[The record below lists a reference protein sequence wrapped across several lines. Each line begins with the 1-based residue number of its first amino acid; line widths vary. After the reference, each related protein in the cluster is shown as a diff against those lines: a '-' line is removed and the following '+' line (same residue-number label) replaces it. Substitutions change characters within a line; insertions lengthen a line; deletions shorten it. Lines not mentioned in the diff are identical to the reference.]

1 MPITFV
7 TGFYGMNYFQPVA
20 VELGRWTSINPFI
33 VTMGILIS
41 LPMFMLWWLRRRAW
55 L

>member
-7 TGFYGMNYFQPVA
+7 TGFFGMNYFQPTA
-20 VELGRWTSINPFI
+20 VELGAWTGINPFY
-33 VTMGILIS
+33 VTMGILLF
-41 LPMFMLWWLRRRAW
+41 LPLSMLWWLRRRAW